1 MALKP
6 DGTKITAGVVL
17 ERDVLRLVDRMA
29 RDECRSRS
37 YIINMLL
44 LEALYANNRTDGE
57 EVCINGQTIKL

>member
-1 MALKP
+1 MALKS

-37 YIINMLL
+37 YIINTLL
-44 LEALYANNRTDGE
+44 LEALYADSRTDGE
-57 EVCINGQTIKL
+57 EVRINGQTIKL